1 VSNTEE
7 WVDVSDDGQ
16 VADHTEASYQHHLIK
31 QKNLPI
37 TRPIRE
43 FGTAVA
49 DDTGDVAVNKL
60 VDQLD
65 NVLRPIVD
73 AGYDG
78 GEPGGTRHVGRTT
91 GARRRQK
98 SQRHHQ
104 DGGRQVDPEGQPA
117 VAINRPAG
125 GR

>member
-1 VSNTEE
+1 
-7 WVDVSDDGQ
+7 
-16 VADHTEASYQHHLIK
+16 LIK

-78 GEPGGTRHVGRTT
+78 GEPGGTRHVGATT
-91 GARRRQK
+91 T
-98 SQRHHQ
+98 HYQ
-104 DGGRQVDPEGQPA
+104 DDDGNP
-117 VAINRPAG
+117 VANPSASRSTSEKPNRPVRYVVKKVSDTIRKVAD
-125 GR
+125 RLTPKVNQQ